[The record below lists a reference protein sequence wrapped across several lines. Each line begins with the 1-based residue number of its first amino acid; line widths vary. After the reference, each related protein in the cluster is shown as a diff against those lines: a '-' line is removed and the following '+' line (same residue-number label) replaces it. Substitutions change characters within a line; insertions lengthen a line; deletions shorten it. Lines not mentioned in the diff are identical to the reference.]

1 MRYMNI
7 RGILQEAT
15 SALEAAGRGAA
26 RLDAEVLLAHILTT
40 DRAGLY
46 RDAEETIGEKVL
58 QDFAALVT
66 RRCKGEPVAYLLGE
80 KEFWSLDFF
89 VDDRVLT
96 PRPETEI
103 LIEETLSLAARYA
116 EPMLRILEIGTGSGA
131 VSIALASEL
140 HHALFWSTDI
150 STEALAVARSNAER
164 HALADRIT
172 FIAGDVFAP
181 VTGKFHFIISNPPY
195 IPEEEFDTL
204 PVDVRQYEP
213 RIALVG
219 GRRGLD
225 IHRELIRQAHRFLLE
240 DGWMLL
246 EMGHGQGPQIEAL
259 LQEDGHYEQ
268 ITFRADYGGELRVVK
283 AAKKKGCERIGRD
296 G

>member
-46 RDAEETIGEKVL
+46 RDAEETIGERAL
-58 QDFAALVT
+58 QDFTTLVT

-80 KEFWSLDFF
+80 KEFWSLDFS

-103 LIEETLSLAARYA
+103 LIEETLSLAARCT
-116 EPMLRILEIGTGSGA
+116 EPALHILEIGTGSGA

-140 HHALFWSTDI
+140 PHALFWSTDI

-181 VTGKFHFIISNPPY
+181 VTGEFHFIISNPPY

-213 RIALVG
+213 RMALVG

-246 EMGHGQGPQIEAL
+246 EMGHGQGLQIEAL
-259 LQEDGHYEQ
+259 LQEDGHYER
-268 ITFRADYGGELRVVK
+268 ITFRADYGGELRVVR
-283 AAKKKGCERIGRD
+283 AAKKKRL
-296 G
+296 